1 MAEILRTEETGSNF
15 SDLASGTTFSF
26 RSDDSSHKLDQ
37 IFQASF
43 ISDSGLLNLD
53 KPCGQDYCTIPG
65 LNGNE
70 NYFNNKTALDIDFP
84 RNSLDRAAREING
97 PGDVEGQCS
106 PFKHSIKHSS
116 AAVLDRHT
124 VCLDYHSYQLYSL
137 AKNPINLETL
147 ADELNYYRSPEA
159 PEILDGFRQGFPL
172 NYTGPRVATDADN
185 LRSARRNPEIVRE
198 KIKSEIAAGRVA
210 GPFCSRPFSNLRISP
225 LGLVPKK
232 VPGEFRLIHH
242 LSFPAGSSLND
253 FIDPALCTVQY
264 TSFDEAVH
272 MVQDLGQGCLLGK
285 SDVKSAFRLL
295 PVAPQDF
302 DKLGFQFENLF
313 YFDKAMPF
321 GCSKS
326 CNTWEKFAR
335 FLEFAVKRHSNRGDL
350 LHYLDDF
357 LFGGQRN
364 TDQCQHIMGIFKLTL
379 QSIGVPIAVEKTE
392 GPTTISC
399 FLGLELDSDTMVVR
413 IPFAKVSEITEC
425 INTILSQEKVTLKA
439 MQSLIGVLN
448 FACRAIVPG
457 RPFCRRLINS
467 ICGLTKPYHHLRITS
482 CMRQDLLMWL
492 SFFQEFNGI
501 SVFHDRFWV
510 SNEDVQLFTDS
521 AAGQGMGFGIYFA
534 GKWAY
539 AQWPMSWFD
548 LGITDDITILELF
561 PLLVA
566 FTIWGEEL
574 RNKKICFR
582 CDNEAV
588 VQIVNTMTSKSVRV
602 MVLLRAF
609 TLLCLKLNVV
619 VRSSHVSGVSNVL
632 ADSLSRLQIARFHR
646 LAAEAEPMPEPIPDH
661 LWKIFS
667 QA

>member
-1 MAEILRTEETGSNF
+1 MSGFVFTLYFVSHFSITYWNWNKHFVEYLHFKLTWLPCLHTHSHAQIQNKVFCCLVNGVPDKRNNILC
-15 SDLASGTTFSF
+15 
-26 RSDDSSHKLDQ
+26 K
-37 IFQASF
+37 
-43 ISDSGLLNLD
+43 
-53 KPCGQDYCTIPG
+53 C
-65 LNGNE
+65 
-70 NYFNNKTALDIDFP
+70 
-84 RNSLDRAAREING
+84 
-97 PGDVEGQCS
+97 
-106 PFKHSIKHSS
+106 
-116 AAVLDRHT
+116 
-124 VCLDYHSYQLYSL
+124 
-137 AKNPINLETL
+137 
-147 ADELNYYRSPEA
+147 
-159 PEILDGFRQGFPL
+159 
-172 NYTGPRVATDADN
+172 
-185 LRSARRNPEIVRE
+185 
-198 KIKSEIAAGRVA
+198 
-210 GPFCSRPFSNLRISP
+210 
-225 LGLVPKK
+225 PKM
-232 VPGEFRLIHH
+232 
-242 LSFPAGSSLND
+242 
-253 FIDPALCTVQY
+253 
-264 TSFDEAVH
+264 AVH

-285 SDVKSAFRLL
+285 SEVKSAFRLL

-302 DKLGFQFENLF
+302 DQLGFQFENLF
-313 YFDKAMPF
+313 YFDKAMLF

-357 LFGGQRN
+357 LFGGQGN

-392 GPTTISC
+392 GPTTVLC

-413 IPFAKVSEITEC
+413 IPFAKVSEITER

-482 CMRQDLLMWL
+482 GMRQDLQMWL

-510 SNEDVQLFTDS
+510 SNEDVHLFTDS

-539 AQWPMSWFD
+539 APWPMSWFD
-548 LGITDDITILELF
+548 LGITDDITVLELF

-566 FTIWGEEL
+566 LTIWGEEL

-632 ADSLSRLQIARFHR
+632 ADSLSRLQTSIPNTPTKPRTSGTNTCNFFNQGYCSYNPCRFPHVCSHCGR
-646 LAAEAEPMPEPIPDH
+646 TNHGRINCFQLKDNASAGGTNSSFRKFRGSRPFNRGGRNFANRGNR
-661 LWKIFS
+661 
-667 QA
+667 Q